1 MLIYNL
7 LETHLNVIAH
17 HSPVGTVQRILYEQL
32 RIDWVQLFQSI
43 SLDTKRKFRPDS
55 EVEIATSTEGNLL
68 QMGWAL
74 HKSRSGQTRF
84 SDNVCEYLQKKF
96 DIGEET
102 GRKEDP
108 AQKASNMR
116 KARNTDGTRTFSR
129 AEWLS
134 KANSGIL
141 LANFC

>member
-1 MLIYNL
+1 MSNYEPIGFSVFRVFRWIRRDSLVLIVKL
-7 LETHLNVIAH
+7 KLQ
-17 HSPVGTVQRILYEQL
+17 P
-32 RIDWVQLFQSI
+32 
-43 SLDTKRKFRPDS
+43 
-55 EVEIATSTEGNLL
+55 TSTEGNLL

-84 SDNVCEYLQKKF
+84 SDNVREYLQKKF

-108 AQKASNMR
+108 AQIASDMR
-116 KARNTDGTRTFSR
+116 KARNTDGTRMFSR

-134 KANSGIL
+134 KVQIRAFFSRIS
-141 LANFC
+141 ARRKQSSSKDS